1 MNQSKTDLR
10 LRLDRRRLLARTG
23 SALAGLALGSGIAAP
38 AIGRAAAKASHRY
51 FPNPDARG
59 GWRTLVAPN
68 VEPSSGM
75 KREIRRLAG
84 VDWSAL
90 AEAFT
95 YSESFGQR
103 STFLVIRRG
112 WIAAEFGPATAFHV
126 DSVSKSV
133 TGLAVA
139 RLLELSGDM
148 RLGRKLTPKTP
159 VSELLPAS
167 FAAGDPRRRK
177 IRLGH
182 LMSMTSGLEPDDDP
196 YRPDY
201 GPERV
206 LHRPVVAEPGAQWA
220 YCSATV
226 DLLALA
232 LQNVTGRSLSDFF
245 DEQVGARI
253 GMAPTSWGRYDGLER
268 ACCGAVMTAR
278 DLARLGWLLLAGGRW
293 GTAGRTERILS
304 PKIVQ
309 LLTRPSP
316 LARRARFTPTPNSP
330 FRVEPT
336 APLAYGMLWWTNA
349 TGTMLGP
356 SVPTDAFYAHG
367 FRESLLIVVPSLEL
381 VVVRGGSLP
390 LVLPAF
396 RRELMA
402 RVVAAVVA

>member
-1 MNQSKTDLR
+1 MNQANTGPP
-10 LRLDRRRLLARTG
+10 LRLDRRRMLARTA
-23 SALAGLALGSGIAAP
+23 SALAGLSLGSGIAAP
-38 AIGRAAAKASHRY
+38 AIVRAAPKASSWY
-51 FPNPDARG
+51 FPRPDALG
-59 GWRTLVAPN
+59 GWRTLVERN
-68 VEPSSGM
+68 VEPSPGM
-75 KREIRRLAG
+75 KGEIRRLAG
-84 VDWSAL
+84 LDWDALLEAHRYSAG
-90 AEAFT
+90 FT
-95 YSESFGQR
+95 WDSR
-103 STFLVIRRG
+103 LLVIRRG
-112 WIAAEFGPATAFHV
+112 WIAAEFGPATTFDVA
-126 DSVSKSV
+126 SVSKSV

-148 RLGRKLTPKTP
+148 RLGRKLAPKTP

-201 GPERV
+201 GTERV

-232 LQNVTGRSLSDFF
+232 LQNVTGRSLPDFF

-253 GMAPTSWGRYDGLER
+253 GMAPTSWGRYDGLDR
-268 ACCGAVMTAR
+268 ACCGAAMPAR

-293 GTAGRTERILS
+293 ATAGREERILS
-304 PKIVQ
+304 AKIVK

-316 LARRARFTPTPNSP
+316 LARKARFAPTPNSP
-330 FRVEPT
+330 FPVEPD
-336 APLAYGMLWWTNA
+336 APLVYGMLWWTNA
-349 TGTMLGP
+349 TRTMLGP
-356 SVPTDAFYAHG
+356 AVPTDAFYAHG
-367 FRESLLIVVPSLEL
+367 FRESLLVVVPSLEL
-381 VVVRGGSLP
+381 VVVRGGSGP
-390 LVLPAF
+390 PVLPTF

-402 RVVAAVVA
+402 RIMAAVVA